1 MVEFRVSIIM
11 LIILQVFLLLQRWV
25 VWDKLI
31 SNVMH
36 ITFFNGMINIKSL
49 DLNSIEIDKK
59 SYNKES
65 FIYFICYVATN
76 DVSSILY
83 FVTKDGNK

>member
-1 MVEFRVSIIM
+1 
-11 LIILQVFLLLQRWV
+11 
-25 VWDKLI
+25 
-31 SNVMH
+31 MH

-59 SYNKES
+59 SYNKKS
-65 FIYFICYVATN
+65 FIYFIHYVATN
-76 DVSSILY
+76 DVSSMLY